1 MLVLSRK
8 SGQGIHLSVAGLDV
22 ELSVIRISGNR
33 VQIGFAAP
41 SSVNIFRSE
50 LPSTVTKETAAQ
62 IGQPQSTI
70 VSSIS
75 KRYPK

>member
-41 SSVNIFRSE
+41 SSVNILRSE
-50 LPSTVTKETAAQ
+50 LSSTVTKEMATQ

-70 VSSIS
+70 IS
-75 KRYPK
+75 AISNRYPK

>member
-41 SSVNIFRSE
+41 SSVNILRSE
-50 LPSTVTKETAAQ
+50 LSSTVAKEMATQ

-70 VSSIS
+70 ISAIS
-75 KRYPK
+75 KFYPK